1 MAETPSAVRASK
13 PFYGWW
19 IVVGSFLIMATC
31 YAVFVNTG
39 SLFQRYVVADLGITV
54 GQYNLGVTIGSLTGI
69 IGSLLIGPL
78 IDRCSA
84 RVVTMGVV
92 AVAGLV
98 LFLYSTMTAVWQL
111 YIYRFLAGFIIVAG
125 TRLLVSVL
133 ITNWFKKKQGF
144 ALALALAGS
153 GLGGAVLSP
162 VITALIGGIG
172 WRSTYVALGVMCVVL
187 TLPIVIPFFT
197 SKPADK
203 GMEPYGGID
212 YVEVKAKTTAEATAD
227 EKALEGIGWKEL
239 RRSAP
244 FWLMVFGF
252 VAMGLVNGC
261 ILTNQVSNMTS
272 ITVNGVEIVTGGHSP
287 AWASVVLSVNLVTVV
302 FAKLVTG
309 FLYDRFG
316 IGVATVVG
324 TAACVVACT
333 GLCFPATDI
342 GPYVG
347 GIAYGFGTC
356 MGTVAPPIVVSRAF
370 GKRDLGTVN
379 GIVVGFQLLGGA
391 VGTVVSG
398 IVFDACLTFVPVW
411 IGCIACSLVM
421 GFAICASAS
430 WARRRRLRAV
440 QA

>member
-1 MAETPSAVRASK
+1 M
-13 PFYGWW
+13 
-19 IVVGSFLIMATC
+19 
-31 YAVFVNTG
+31 
-39 SLFQRYVVADLGITV
+39 
-54 GQYNLGVTIGSLTGI
+54 
-69 IGSLLIGPL
+69 
-78 IDRCSA
+78 
-84 RVVTMGVV
+84 
-92 AVAGLV
+92 
-98 LFLYSTMTAVWQL
+98 
-111 YIYRFLAGFIIVAG
+111 
-125 TRLLVSVL
+125 
-133 ITNWFKKKQGF
+133 
-144 ALALALAGS
+144 
-153 GLGGAVLSP
+153 
-162 VITALIGGIG
+162 
-172 WRSTYVALGVMCVVL
+172 
-187 TLPIVIPFFT
+187 
-197 SKPADK
+197 
-203 GMEPYGGID
+203 
-212 YVEVKAKTTAEATAD
+212 
-227 EKALEGIGWKEL
+227 
-239 RRSAP
+239 
-244 FWLMVFGF
+244 
-252 VAMGLVNGC
+252 
-261 ILTNQVSNMTS
+261 
-272 ITVNGVEIVTGGHSP
+272 
-287 AWASVVLSVNLVTVV
+287 NLVTVV

-324 TAACVVACT
+324 TAACVVACI